1 MKYMTH
7 ETKQKQNNILN
18 WRAMYK
24 EEKQKQKEKR
34 KGKKF

>member
-1 MKYMTH
+1 MTH

-24 EEKQKQKEKR
+24 E
-34 KGKKF
+34 KKKKTKKKK